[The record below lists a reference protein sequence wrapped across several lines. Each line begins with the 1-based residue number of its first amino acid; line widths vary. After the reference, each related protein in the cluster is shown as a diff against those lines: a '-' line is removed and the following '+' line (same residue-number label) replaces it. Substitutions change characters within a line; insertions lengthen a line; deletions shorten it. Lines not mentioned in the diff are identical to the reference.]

1 MEITTKNK
9 TVRPTD
15 FDENIIA
22 KPMVFE
28 GPFATP
34 QSKVKEGNRRL
45 SFKGCL
51 HHQLM
56 LSSCIQYNS
65 ELAYNLQRTCLQTQ
79 TKQNRT
85 EQNSAAN

>member
-15 FDENIIA
+15 FDGNIIA

-56 LSSCIQYNS
+56 
-65 ELAYNLQRTCLQTQ
+65 
-79 TKQNRT
+79 
-85 EQNSAAN
+85 